1 MNNIFIKNLALAIT
15 FFSLSFISQNKA
27 YSMSL
32 EKKGIIT
39 ADAQRGSTEAD
50 LKITRD
56 LRRKIMENNQ
66 LSTKAH
72 NIQIIT
78 KGRAITLRGDVS
90 SRAERIK
97 IEAMARAMDSKKEI
111 YNQLTY

>member
-1 MNNIFIKNLALAIT
+1 MNINFIKILVLPLCISTLANL
-15 FFSLSFISQNKA
+15 SQNTA
-27 YSMSL
+27 YAKSL
-32 EKKGIIT
+32 EKKGLIT
-39 ADAQRGSTEAD
+39 AFDQRGSTQAD

-78 KGRAITLRGDVS
+78 KGATITLRGVVT

-97 IEAMARAMDSKKEI
+97 IEAMARSMAQKKAV